1 MQESSDKE
9 KARTCCV
16 AGHRDIPADMA
27 GYVERELRRE
37 VEAAIADGYLYF
49 LTDFMEG
56 ADQIFAQVVADIR
69 KENEAVRLEAVLS
82 YRNRYNKLFDDAKTK
97 PLLLACTEVG
107 FTGEKY
113 VGNSIFVCRRKQLE
127 RSSRMIVVFDG
138 RDKGGTVS
146 AIRMAHAQDIHIREI
161 PLGLK

>member
-1 MQESSDKE
+1 MKE
-9 KARTCCV
+9 KTCCV
-16 AGHRDIPADMA
+16 AGHRDIPADMEEH
-27 GYVERELRRE
+27 VRRELRRE
-37 VEAAIADGYLYF
+37 IEAAIADGYLYF

-56 ADQIFAQVVADIR
+56 VDQIFAEVVADICR
-69 KENEAVRLEAVLS
+69 ENEAIRLEAVLP
-82 YRNRYNKLFDDAKTK
+82 YRNRYNKLFENGKTK
-97 PLLLACTEVG
+97 PLILACTDVG

-146 AIRMAHAQDIHIREI
+146 AIRMAHVQGIHIREI
-161 PLGLK
+161 PLGL